1 MEPLQFFFDDPQ
13 CRPYK
18 KHHTDAGWDLR
29 AAKEMHIPPG
39 QTAMVPTGVSCII
52 PEGYVGIIKIRSST
66 GKMGL
71 SNTSGVIDADYRG
84 QIQVLAQN
92 HGQNTVK
99 LEIGQRFAQI
109 LVMPCLLD
117 AELLPGKA
125 PNDTDRGEG
134 GFGSTGIK

>member
-1 MEPLQFFFDDPQ
+1 MQSLQFFFDDPQ
-13 CRPYK
+13 CQPYK
-18 KHHTDAGWDLR
+18 KHHSDAGWDLR
-29 AAKEMHIPPG
+29 SASEIQIPPG

-52 PEGYVGIIKIRSST
+52 PEGYVGILKIRSST
-66 GKMGL
+66 GRMGL

-92 HGQNTVK
+92 HGQEVVK
-99 LEIGQRFAQI
+99 LEKGQRFAQI

-117 AELLPGKA
+117 ADMFPGKA
-125 PNDTDRGEG
+125 PNDTPRGEG